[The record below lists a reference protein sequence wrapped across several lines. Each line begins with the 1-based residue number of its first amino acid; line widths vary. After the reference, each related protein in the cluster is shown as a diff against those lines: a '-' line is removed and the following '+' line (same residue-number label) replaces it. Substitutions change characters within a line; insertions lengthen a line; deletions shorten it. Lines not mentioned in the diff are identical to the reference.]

1 MDFFLSSGGSWM
13 RVLQCVED
21 ILALSD
27 KGTVLWLLGFAP
39 YYRRV
44 AVFQYKGNISCYINK
59 TE

>member
-27 KGTVLWLLGFAP
+27 KGTVL
-39 YYRRV
+39 
-44 AVFQYKGNISCYINK
+44 
-59 TE
+59 